1 MNSKRERTI
10 EHIVQ
15 SMALYDAKAPVDE
28 IRNAVD
34 ALDPESIGVLHGISG
49 VLRHARAT
57 KMPAKWLA
65 QIHGDLMEAFE
76 CLLSIANE
84 NN

>member
-1 MNSKRERTI
+1 MKKRERTI

-15 SMALYDAKAPVDE
+15 SIALYDGNAPTDE
-28 IRNAVD
+28 IKNAVD
-34 ALDPESIGVLHGISG
+34 ALDPESIGVLHGICG
-49 VLRHARAT
+49 VLRHALSE
-57 KMPAKWLA
+57 KMPKKWIA

-76 CLLSIANE
+76 CLSNIANE